1 MDAQEA
7 FRFGLSDR
15 GERYHYILDTK
26 SKTSRLGGFPGRD
39 EEERYGRCTL
49 IQKAECPQR
58 DDIQVAVLNVVLHHE
73 CILNSLSIY
82 LSFTNDIKY

>member
-1 MDAQEA
+1 M
-7 FRFGLSDR
+7 R
-15 GERYHYILDTK
+15 GGCLRGRGRVCGAKETETR
-26 SKTSRLGGFPGRD
+26 TSRLGGFPGRD
-39 EEERYGRCTL
+39 EEEMYGRCTL
-49 IQKAECPQR
+49 IQKTECPQR